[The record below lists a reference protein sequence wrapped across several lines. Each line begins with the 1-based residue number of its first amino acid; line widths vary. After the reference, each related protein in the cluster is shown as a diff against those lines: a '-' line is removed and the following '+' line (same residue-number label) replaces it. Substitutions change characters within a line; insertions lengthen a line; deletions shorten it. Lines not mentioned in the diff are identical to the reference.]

1 MRSNIDLVAGALA
14 IVLVTAC
21 SNEPPTSTR
30 DEANRH
36 SAADHKSDAAEPVD
50 AAGRTSDNAGKCI
63 AGACADSSPPTSP

>member
-1 MRSNIDLVAGALA
+1 MRSKIDLVAGVLV

-21 SNEPPTSTR
+21 SNEPPSSTR
-30 DEANRH
+30 GEANRN
-36 SAADHKSDAAEPVD
+36 SAADHRSDSAEPVD